1 MLVKIAKLNKQQTSS
16 FHLPD
21 RVVVA
26 PPGALKQLIDGSTHG
41 TINGTKQR
49 HVPVQILGGNAAP
62 CSVLLLDEAVE
73 VVDRV
78 QIIEAFLLQINI
90 ININN
95 FTIIQCFLR
104 AVAPETI
111 AKQHRALADVA
122 SKCFF

>member
-41 TINGTKQR
+41 TVNGTKQR

-62 CSVLLLDEAVE
+62 CSVLLLDEALK
-73 VVDRV
+73 VVDGV
-78 QIIEAFLLQINI
+78 QIIKAFLLQIGTI
-90 ININN
+90 HIDY
-95 FTIIQCFLR
+95 FTICQI
-104 AVAPETI
+104 
-111 AKQHRALADVA
+111 
-122 SKCFF
+122 